1 MVGVGYSVVSNNFSG
16 SISGTDFS
24 DRSGA
29 DGGFNFDVGISY
41 DISKRFFLQLK
52 YDMILLQVKDE
63 VVFDDERINI
73 DFRENID
80 RLKIGVGFRF

>member
-1 MVGVGYSVVSNNFSG
+1 
-16 SISGTDFS
+16 
-24 DRSGA
+24 
-29 DGGFNFDVGISY
+29 
-41 DISKRFFLQLK
+41 
-52 YDMILLQVKDE
+52 MILLQVKDE